1 MLGNW
6 LSLLTKQIRSSL
18 NWLKVYQSKPIQIRD
33 QTQNSVNVSTKLNH
47 DLKSIKIKE
56 NELEQKNGKDL

>member
-6 LSLLTKQIRSSL
+6 LSLITKQIRSSL

-33 QTQNSVNVSTKLNH
+33 QIQISVNVSTKI
-47 DLKSIKIKE
+47 KSQ
-56 NELEQKNGKDL
+56 LETNIIGTIGVN